1 MKEKFIV
8 DEKDSFYS
16 VDEESIAMAETAMQI
31 KFPSELIR
39 FYKEIGYG
47 FLKTDYGNINR
58 IMDPIS
64 VVDFR
69 LLREPYAGDPE
80 AVFYKDYDIDKLV
93 FFEMDSSL
101 YFSIELGND
110 NEQGIYML
118 DEKIADSLSSF
129 IEKFRENELYML
141 Q

>member
-1 MKEKFIV
+1 MVEK
-8 DEKDSFYS
+8 KDSFYS
-16 VDEESIAMAETAMQI
+16 VDEESIVTAETAMGI
-31 KFPSELIR
+31 EFPSDLIH

-64 VVDFR
+64 VADFR
-69 LLREPYAGDPE
+69 LLREPYSGDPE
-80 AVFYKDYDIDKLV
+80 AVFYKDYDMDKLV

-110 NEQGIYML
+110 KKQGIYMF
-118 DEKIADSLSSF
+118 DDKIADSLSSF
-129 IEKFRENELYML
+129 IELFRENELYML